1 MVLHKEVQQDMPDE
15 TNEIL
20 QRLTRVE
27 TKLDM
32 MNSARDIGIE
42 ALQNSRALQARVDE
56 LRDGVDKL
64 STKQAEG
71 QKWLIG
77 MFISAAGLL
86 IAAGGLLLKIVLG

>member
-1 MVLHKEVQQDMPDE
+1 MPEE

-42 ALQNSRALQARVDE
+42 ALQNSRALQSRVDE
-56 LRDGVDKL
+56 LRDEVDKL
-64 STKQAEG
+64 RTKQLENN
-71 QKWLIG
+71 KWLIG
-77 MFISAAGLL
+77 MFISTAGLFV
-86 IAAGGLLLKIVLG
+86 AAGGLLLKIVSG

>member
-1 MVLHKEVQQDMPDE
+1 MPDE
-15 TNEIL
+15 MNEIL

-56 LRDGVDKL
+56 LRDEIDGL
-64 STKQAEG
+64 RSKQTDY
-71 QKWLIG
+71 QKWMIG
-77 MFISAAGLL
+77 MIISTAGLFV
-86 IAAGGLLLKIVLG
+86 AAVGLLLRIISG

>member
-1 MVLHKEVQQDMPDE
+1 MPDE

-32 MNSARDIGIE
+32 INSARDIGIE
-42 ALQNSRALQARVDE
+42 ALQATRTLQVRVEE
-56 LRDGVDKL
+56 LRDEVEQL
-64 STKQAEG
+64 RNRQAEF

-77 MFISAAGLL
+77 IIISSGGLL
-86 IAAGGLLLKIVLG
+86 VAAGGLLLRVMGI

>member
-1 MVLHKEVQQDMPDE
+1 MPDE

-32 MNSARDIGIE
+32 INSARDIGME
-42 ALQNSRALQARVDE
+42 ALQATRALQMRVEE
-56 LRDGVDKL
+56 LRDEVEQL
-64 STKQAEG
+64 RNRQAEF

-77 MFISAAGLL
+77 IIISSGGLFIAAAGLML
-86 IAAGGLLLKIVLG
+86 RMMES

>member
-1 MVLHKEVQQDMPDE
+1 MPDE

-42 ALQNSRALQARVDE
+42 ALQNSRALQTRVDE
-56 LRDGVDKL
+56 LRDLVDKL
-64 STKQAEG
+64 GNKQMES

-77 MFISAAGLL
+77 LFISAGGLF
-86 IAAGGLLLKIVLG
+86 IAAGGLLLKIVMN

>member
-1 MVLHKEVQQDMPDE
+1 MADD

-32 MNSARDIGIE
+32 INSARDIGME
-42 ALQNSRALQARVDE
+42 ALQTTRALQIRVEE
-56 LRDGVDKL
+56 LRDEVGQL
-64 STKQAEG
+64 RQRQAEF

-77 MFISAAGLL
+77 IIISSGGLFVAAAGLL
-86 IAAGGLLLKIVLG
+86 LRMLGV

>member
-1 MVLHKEVQQDMPDE
+1 MPDE

-42 ALQNSRALQARVDE
+42 ALQNSRALQLRVDE
-56 LRDGVDKL
+56 LRDAVDKL
-64 STKQAEG
+64 RSKQAES

-77 MFISAAGLL
+77 MFISAAGLF
-86 IAAGGLLLKIVLG
+86 IAAGGLLLKIVGG

>member
-1 MVLHKEVQQDMPDE
+1 MPDE

-32 MNSARDIGIE
+32 INSARDIGME
-42 ALQNSRALQARVDE
+42 ALQATRTLQMRVEE
-56 LRDGVDKL
+56 LRDEVEQL
-64 STKQAEG
+64 RNRQAEF

-77 MFISAAGLL
+77 IIISSGGLFIAAAGLML
-86 IAAGGLLLKIVLG
+86 RMMES

>member
-1 MVLHKEVQQDMPDE
+1 VQQDMPDE

-42 ALQNSRALQARVDE
+42 ALQNSRALQLRVDE
-56 LRDGVDKL
+56 LRDAVDKL
-64 STKQAEG
+64 RTKQGEN
-71 QKWLIG
+71 QKWMLG
-77 MFISAAGLL
+77 MFISAAGLF
-86 IAAGGLLLKIVLG
+86 IAAGGLLLKIVSG

>member
-1 MVLHKEVQQDMPDE
+1 MPDE

-42 ALQNSRALQARVDE
+42 ALQNSRALQIRVDE
-56 LRDGVDKL
+56 LRDELNEL
-64 STKQAEG
+64 SNKQLESH
-71 QKWLIG
+71 KWVIG
-77 MFISAAGLL
+77 LVISFAGLFVAFAGLL
-86 IAAGGLLLKIVLG
+86 LRM

>member
-1 MVLHKEVQQDMPDE
+1 MPDE

-32 MNSARDIGIE
+32 INSARDIGME
-42 ALQNSRALQARVDE
+42 ALQATRTLQMRVEE
-56 LRDGVDKL
+56 LRDEVEQL
-64 STKQAEG
+64 RNRQAEF

-77 MFISAAGLL
+77 IIISSGGLFIAAAGLML
-86 IAAGGLLLKIVLG
+86 RMLES